1 MDNNIELLTL
11 SELKEKYKELTE
23 KFEIAQQSL
32 KENYLTMVELSNQ
45 AIEIKKIINKRGGQ
59 I

>member
-1 MDNNIELLTL
+1 MDNIELLTL

-23 KFEIAQQSL
+23 KFEVAQQSL
-32 KENYLTMVELSNQ
+32 KVNYLTMVDLSNQ
-45 AIEIKKIINKRGGQ
+45 AIEIKKIINKRGSQ

>member
-1 MDNNIELLTL
+1 MDNIELLTL